1 MCEDC
6 VISSAN
12 SEAKLI
18 VADIKLYVPVVIL
31 SHRDNIKLVRQLES
45 GFKRK
50 VDWNKYQSK
59 VSIKRQN
66 RYLDYLI
73 IQVFRE

>member
-6 VISSAN
+6 VSSSAN

-18 VADIKLYVPVVIL
+18 VTDIKLYVPVVIL

>member
-12 SEAKLI
+12 GEAKLI
-18 VADIKLYVPVVIL
+18 VTDIKLYVPVVIL

-50 VDWNKYQSK
+50 IDWNKYQSK

>member
-6 VISSAN
+6 VSSSAN

-18 VADIKLYVPVVIL
+18 VTDIKLYVPVVIL

-50 VDWNKYQSK
+50 IDWNKYQSK

-66 RYLDYLI
+66 R
-73 IQVFRE
+73 

>member
-12 SEAKLI
+12 SETKLI
-18 VADIKLYVPVVIL
+18 VTDIKLYVPVVIL

-66 RYLDYLI
+66 R
-73 IQVFRE
+73 

>member
-1 MCEDC
+1 MCKDC

-45 GFKRK
+45 CFKRK

-66 RYLDYLI
+66 RYLHYLI